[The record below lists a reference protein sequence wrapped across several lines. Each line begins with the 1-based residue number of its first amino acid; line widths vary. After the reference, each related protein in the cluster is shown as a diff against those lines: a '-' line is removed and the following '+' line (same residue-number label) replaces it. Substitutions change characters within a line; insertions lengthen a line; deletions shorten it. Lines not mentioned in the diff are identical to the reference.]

1 MAADLKD
8 AQSRPLLGLLAEGHH
23 LGQAVHE
30 VLREW
35 GEPVEVTQ
43 ADLQTRQVPA
53 CALLLVISERWHGP
67 LLQEANRW
75 SLASGRPW
83 LGLSIEPGRA
93 VLGPCV
99 LPGHSACFTCA
110 ELRRVNAHKR
120 AEEFQAERAYLAQQ
134 ARSELR
140 PDSVSALA
148 RTWLTAF
155 AQAILVQQVAREV
168 VQFLQ
173 APEAMLTF
181 NALLY
186 LDLATL
192 RISRHPFLPEPH
204 CPDCSA
210 LPDDSAAAAQTAMT
224 LVARQKLAPQTYRV
238 RDLLSHKDRLLARYV
253 DPECGLIGGLTKDSS
268 NLYANFAAHIHF
280 QQGRRQEVGFGRAFN
295 YEQGQVAAIAEALER
310 YAGMRP
316 GGKRTVVRACRREL
330 GEATIDPRTLG
341 LHSEAQYSLPHFP
354 YVRYSDDLVLNWVWG
369 YSFARQQP
377 VLVPEC
383 NVYYGLHYWTHER
396 PYVYEISNGCAIG
409 NCLEEALLHGI
420 LEIAERDAFLLTWY
434 ARLPMPRIELQSAR
448 DPLVGLMCERL
459 YHLTGYS
466 VHAFNITLPERIP
479 CFWVMAVD
487 EQQRPDYPRVLCA
500 AGSHLLPEK
509 ALINALQE
517 LAPIVGSHIGLYRQ
531 EREQA
536 RSMLADSSRV
546 TQMRDHALLYCLPEA
561 FERLAF
567 LYETPHRQTFAEA
580 FDSDEPPTHAD
591 LREDVLEVMG
601 RYLRSGIDVIA
612 VDQTTPELAR
622 EGFCAVRVLMPG
634 MLPMT
639 FGHHARRCYGFK
651 RLYELPYRLG
661 YAARPLTDA
670 DLNPY
675 PHPFP

>member
-1 MAADLKD
+1 MMNADQAREKSL
-8 AQSRPLLGLLAEGHH
+8 PLLGVLAEGS
-23 LGQAVHE
+23 LGEAVRE
-30 VLREW
+30 GLRPW
-35 GEPVEVTQ
+35 GEPVDVRR
-43 ADLQTRQVPA
+43 ADLQAGQVPD
-53 CALLLVISERWHGP
+53 CRLLLVICERWNGP

-75 SLASGRPW
+75 SLANGTPW
-83 LGLSIEPGRA
+83 LSLSIEPGRA

-99 LPGHSACFTCA
+99 LPWRSACATCA
-110 ELRRVNAHKR
+110 ELRRLNAHKQ
-120 AEEFQAERAYLAQQ
+120 ADEFQAERAYLAQR
-134 ARSELR
+134 ACS
-140 PDSVSALA
+140 PALPGPA
-148 RTWLTAF
+148 STWLTAF
-155 AQAILVQQVAREV
+155 ARTILVQQIAREV
-168 VQFLQ
+168 AQFLR
-173 APEAMLTF
+173 APEAVLTC

-192 RISRHPFLPEPH
+192 RISRHPFLREPH
-204 CPDCSA
+204 CPDCAA
-210 LPDDSAAAAQTAMT
+210 LPADDAAAARDEMT
-224 LVARQKLAPQTYRV
+224 LVARRKLAPHIYRM
-238 RDLLSHKDRLLARYV
+238 RDLLAVKERLLARYV
-253 DPECGLIGGLTKDSS
+253 DAECGLICGLTKDAS
-268 NLYANFAAHIHF
+268 NLYANFAVHIHF
-280 QQGRRQEVGFGRAFN
+280 QNGKRQEVGFGRAFN

-316 GGKRTVVRACRREL
+316 GGKRTVVRASRREL
-330 GEATIDPRTLG
+330 GEEAIDPRTLG
-341 LHSEAQYSLPHFP
+341 LHSEAQYSLPSFP

-369 YSFARQQP
+369 YSFARRQP

-383 NVYYGLHYWTHER
+383 NVYYGLHYWGGEK

-434 ARLPMPRIELQSAR
+434 ARLPMPRIELGSAR
-448 DPLVGLMCERL
+448 DPLIGLMCERL
-459 YHLTGYS
+459 YYLTGYR

-487 EQQRPDYPRVLCA
+487 EQQRPTYPRVLCA

-517 LAPIVGSHIGLYRQ
+517 LAPIVGSHISLYRQ
-531 EREQA
+531 EEERA
-536 RSMLADSSRV
+536 RSLLADSSRV

-567 LYETPHRQTFAEA
+567 LYQTPRTQTFATA
-580 FDSDEPPTHAD
+580 FEGDQPLSHTD
-591 LREDVLEVMG
+591 LREDLLAVMA

-612 VDQTTPELAR
+612 VDQTTPELAL
-622 EGFCAVRVLMPG
+622 EGFRAVRVLMPG

-639 FGHHARRCYGFK
+639 FGHHARRCSGLT
-651 RLYELPYRLG
+651 RLYQLPYQLG
-661 YAARPLTDA
+661 YAARPLTEA

>member
-1 MAADLKD
+1 M
-8 AQSRPLLGLLAEGHH
+8 G
-23 LGQAVHE
+23 
-30 VLREW
+30 
-35 GEPVEVTQ
+35 
-43 ADLQTRQVPA
+43 PA
-53 CALLLVISERWHGP
+53 CGGNAGRSAAASGPAYTLLLVISERWHG
-67 LLQEANRW
+67 LLFQEVNRW
-75 SLASGRPW
+75 SLANGTPW
-83 LGLSIEPGRA
+83 LGLSIEPGCA

-99 LPGHSACFTCA
+99 LPGRSACATCA
-110 ELRRVNAHKR
+110 ERRRANAQKQ

-134 ARSELR
+134 ACSELP
-140 PDSVSALA
+140 PDPASTQA
-148 RTWLTAF
+148 RAWLTASV
-155 AQAILVQQVAREV
+155 QTILSQLVALEVAR
-168 VQFLQ
+168 FGRD
-173 APEAMLTF
+173 PETMLTY

-192 RISRHPFLPEPH
+192 SISRHPFLPEPH
-204 CPDCSA
+204 CPDCAA
-210 LPDDSAAAAQTAMT
+210 LPADSAAAVQAAMR

-238 RDLLSHKDRLLARYV
+238 RDLLSLKDRLLARYV
-253 DPECGLIGGLTKDSS
+253 DPECGLIRGLTKDTS
-268 NLYANFAAHIHF
+268 NLYANFAAHIPL
-280 QQGRRQEVGFGRAFN
+280 QEGRRQEVGFGRAFN

-316 GGKRTVVRACRREL
+316 GGKRTAVRASRREL
-330 GEATIDPRTLG
+330 GEVALDPRTLG
-341 LHSEAQYSLPHFP
+341 LHSEAQYNLPHFP

-369 YSFARQQP
+369 YSFARQQA

-383 NVYYGLHYWTHER
+383 NVYYGLHQWSGER

-448 DPLVGLMCERL
+448 DPLIGLMCERL
-459 YHLTGYS
+459 YHLTGYQ

-487 EQQRPDYPRVLCA
+487 EQQRPDYPYVLCA

-517 LAPIVGSHIGLYRQ
+517 LAPIVGSHISLYRQ
-531 EREQA
+531 ERERA
-536 RSMLADSSRV
+536 RSMLADSSLV
-546 TQMRDHALLYCLPEA
+546 MQMRDHALLYCLPEA

-567 LYETPHRQTFAEA
+567 LYQTPQTQTFAEA
-580 FDSDEPPTHAD
+580 FDGDKPPAHAD
-591 LREDVLEVMG
+591 LRADVLDVMA

-612 VDQTTPELAR
+612 VDQTTPELAL

-651 RLYELPYRLG
+651 RLYELPYELG